1 MRLRAMTRPPAARVE
16 GEPMGYG
23 RIPMPGDPQRLATI
37 PPVGMPPAGMPPAG
51 MPPAGNA
58 TPLGSRYFL
67 EYPIGQGAS
76 GRVWY
81 ARRRA
86 DHTAV
91 AIKVLRPEY
100 AADPDLVT
108 RFLRER
114 TTLQGLDHPH
124 LVQVHDL
131 VVEGDTLAVV
141 MELVEGSDLRRIAQ
155 REGLEVDGVLIVLA

>member
-16 GEPMGYG
+16 GEPMGYS
-23 RIPMPGDPQRLATI
+23 RIPMSGDPQRLAT
-37 PPVGMPPAGMPPAG
+37 MPPAGMPPTGMPPTGMPPTG

-91 AIKVLRPEY
+91 AIKV
-100 AADPDLVT
+100 
-108 RFLRER
+108 
-114 TTLQGLDHPH
+114 
-124 LVQVHDL
+124 
-131 VVEGDTLAVV
+131 
-141 MELVEGSDLRRIAQ
+141 
-155 REGLEVDGVLIVLA
+155 